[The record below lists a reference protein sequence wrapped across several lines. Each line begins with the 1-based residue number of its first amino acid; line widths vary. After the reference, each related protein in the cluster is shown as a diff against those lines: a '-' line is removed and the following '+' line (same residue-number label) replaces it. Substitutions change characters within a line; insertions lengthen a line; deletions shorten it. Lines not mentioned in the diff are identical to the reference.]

1 MEPARE
7 PVYQLATLEKT
18 PSPGISNLPGP
29 ERVIYA
35 DVLRVAASL
44 GVVSLHTVYVSW
56 IMFSY
61 NTEPR
66 FWWLTGD
73 VVNSLFRWCVPI
85 FVMISGML
93 LLNPAREEPLGLFFR
108 KRMARVLIPFLFW
121 GVFYTFWSL
130 RTIPE
135 VLSRP
140 GIFKDLAIGLV
151 EGPVYYHFWF
161 LYLIIGLYLVTPI
174 LRPYARN
181 ASDSNLNYF
190 LFLWLLGTGLYGF
203 LGRFAHV
210 EVGFSIQL
218 AMGMAGYFIMGFHLN
233 RMDVTLRRRR
243 LLYLLALA
251 GMAVA
256 AGGTY
261 YLTARNAGGFDDYF
275 FGYLSPNTMVVAA
288 AVFLFFKYVR
298 WDRLLAPSRPARA
311 RVLRWSE
318 ASFGIYLVHAMV
330 LDILMYAHVNGSLI
344 HPLFGIPLT
353 IALTLVLS
361 YAFVRLLQSLPYA
374 RRLVG

>member
-7 PVYQLATLEKT
+7 PVYQLAALEEIPHPGT
-18 PSPGISNLPGP
+18 PGLPGE

-44 GVVSLHTVYVSW
+44 GVVALHTIYISW

-61 NTEPR
+61 NTVPR
-66 FWWLTGD
+66 GWWLTGD

-85 FVMISGML
+85 FVMLSGML
-93 LLNPAREEPLGLFFR
+93 LLDPAREEPISLFFR

-140 GIFKDLAIGLV
+140 GIYRDLAVGLV

-181 ASDSNLNYF
+181 AGNSNLAYF
-190 LFLWLLGTGLYGF
+190 LFLWLMGTGLYGL

-218 AMGMAGYFIMGFHLN
+218 AMGMAGYFIMGFYLN
-233 RMDVTLRRRR
+233 RIDVTMRRRR
-243 LLYLLALA
+243 LLYLLAL
-251 GMAVA
+251 VA
-256 AGGTY
+256 IAAAAWGTY
-261 YLTARNAGGFDDYF
+261 YLTARHAGGFDDYF
-275 FGYLSPNTMVVAA
+275 FGYLSPNTMVVSA

-311 RVLRWSE
+311 RLLRLSE
-318 ASFGIYLVHAMV
+318 ASFGIYLVHALI
-330 LDILMYAHVNGSLI
+330 LDILMYSHISASLI
-344 HPLFGIPLT
+344 HPIIGIPLT
-353 IALTLVLS
+353 VVLTLVLS
-361 YAFVRLLQSLPYA
+361 YAFVRLLQSLPYV